1 MKMKKKEMLNALLPD
16 LDAEEIEEKI
26 EEMSDIIDLLI
37 NEDFVDEKLTVMYG
51 RSLVRV
57 KEIFKEL
64 LDAIENDNEL

>member
-1 MKMKKKEMLNALLPD
+1 MKKKEMLNALLPD